1 MSSSAELLI
10 AGARWRLFGS
20 RRAGEKLL
28 AAMNGD
34 DEQQRMI
41 AGMSLVKA
49 GQRSFR
55 LIERRIA
62 AGEATAPLVR
72 LLPDIGG
79 ERARAVLERVAGSA
93 SGDLGEA
100 AVECIDLLDRIGE
113 SDKERG

>member
-20 RRAGEKLL
+20 RRAGEQLL
-28 AAMNGD
+28 EAMNGD

-49 GQRSFR
+49 GQRSLA
-55 LIERRIA
+55 LIESKFD
-62 AGEATAPLVR
+62 AGEASVPIIR

-79 ERARAVLERVAGSA
+79 ESARDVLERIGASA
-93 SGDLGEA
+93 SGDLQKA
-100 AVECIDLLDRIGE
+100 AGECIDLLDRVAE
-113 SDKERG
+113 LDEE